1 MSRGFSA
8 LEPVKL
14 SMPWEHFRHGADVG
28 VRGSG
33 VSRAE
38 AFEQA
43 ALALTAVIADP
54 SHVHGEVLVD
64 IRCEAPDDEMLL
76 VDWLNALIYEMATRD
91 LLFGRF
97 AVTLHDHVLDAK
109 VWGQSLDRE
118 RHQPSVE
125 VKAVTYTELSMAQ
138 REDGTWV
145 AQCVVD
151 V

>member
-1 MSRGFSA
+1 MKWPLILLFSA
-8 LEPVKL
+8 ALFAQDAQ
-14 SMPWEHFRHGADVG
+14 HFFYSKSFP
-28 VRGSG
+28 GSTPAYVQVTLDKNG
-33 VSRAE
+33 E
-38 AFEQA
+38 A
-43 ALALTAVIADP
+43 IY
-54 SHVHGEVLVD
+54 
-64 IRCEAPDDEMLL
+64 REAPDDDLLL
-76 VDWLNALIYEMATRD
+76 VEWLNALIYEMATRD

>member
-1 MSRGFSA
+1 MSRGYSA
-8 LEPVKL
+8 LEPVKFN
-14 SMPWEHFRHGADVG
+14 MPWEHFRHGADVG

-33 VSRAE
+33 GSRAE
-38 AFEQA
+38 AVEQV

-54 SHVHGEVLVD
+54 LHVHGDMVVD
-64 IRCEAPDDEMLL
+64 IRCAAPDDELLL

-97 AVTLHDHVLDAK
+97 AVNLHDHVLEAK
-109 VWGQSLDRE
+109 AWGEALDRE
-118 RHQPSVE
+118 RHQPSIE
-125 VKAVTYTELSMAQ
+125 VKAVTHTDLSMAQ
-138 REDGTWV
+138 HEDGTWV